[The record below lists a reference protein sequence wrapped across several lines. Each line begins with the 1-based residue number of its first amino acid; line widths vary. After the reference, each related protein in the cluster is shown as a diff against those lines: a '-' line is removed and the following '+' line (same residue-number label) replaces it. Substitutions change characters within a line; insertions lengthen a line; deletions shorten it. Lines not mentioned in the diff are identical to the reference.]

1 MNIIS
6 NLTILLL
13 VYGDPSLGFEK
24 ETLKLETREGIFKIV
39 RDFED
44 GIVDGIVK
52 EGLFHYFPNEI
63 EELASYVHRYF
74 MGKHDGY
81 SRSKVFH

>member
-6 NLTILLL
+6 NLIILLL

-24 ETLKLETREGIFKIV
+24 ETLKVETREGIFKIV
-39 RDFED
+39 RDFEN
-44 GIVDGIVK
+44 GIVSSV
-52 EGLFHYFPNEI
+52 EAGLFHYFPNEI

>member
-1 MNIIS
+1 MNILS
-6 NLTILLL
+6 YLTILLL
-13 VYGDPSLGFEK
+13 AYGDPSLVFEK
-24 ETLKLETREGIFKIV
+24 ESLKLETREGIFKIV

-44 GIVDGIVK
+44 GIVK
-52 EGLFHYFPNEI
+52 EGLFHYLPNEI
-63 EELASYVHRYF
+63 EELASLVHRYF